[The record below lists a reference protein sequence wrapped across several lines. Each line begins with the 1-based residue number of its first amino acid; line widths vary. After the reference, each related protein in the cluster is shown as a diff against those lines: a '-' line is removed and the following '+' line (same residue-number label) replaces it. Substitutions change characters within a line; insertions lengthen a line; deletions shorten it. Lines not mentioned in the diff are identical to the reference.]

1 MNPIGVFGGT
11 FDPIHYGHLRTAY
24 EVQQALKFDEV
35 RFVPCGEPPHRGEPR
50 ANSTLRLAMVTA
62 AVEGRKGFI
71 VDDREIHR
79 GGPSYSVDTLKTL
92 RTDFPLRSL
101 GLIIGMDAFLGLPEW
116 YQWREILQLSHIVVA
131 HRPGWRMPDAGPL
144 HELLKD
150 RGTHR
155 LDDLHQSKSGH
166 IYIHEVTQLEIAS
179 SDIRRLVRIGRS
191 PRFLMP
197 SSVAKIINESSCYLE
212 K

>member
-71 VDDREIHR
+71 VDDREIYR
-79 GGPSYSVDTLKTL
+79 DGPSYSVDTLKTL

-116 YQWREILQLSHIVVA
+116 YQWREILELSHIVIA
-131 HRPGWRMPDAGPL
+131 HRPGWRMPDVGPL
-144 HELLKD
+144 DELLKD

-179 SDIRRLVRIGRS
+179 TDIRRLVRIGRS

-197 SSVAKIINESSCYLE
+197 SSVAKIINESSCYIE

>member
-50 ANSTLRLAMVTA
+50 ANSKLRLAMVTA

-71 VDDREIHR
+71 VDDREIYR
-79 GGPSYSVDTLKTL
+79 DGPSYSVDTLKTL

-116 YQWREILQLSHIVVA
+116 YQWREILELSHIVVA
-131 HRPGWRMPDAGPL
+131 HRPGWRMPDIGYI
-144 HELLKD
+144 
-150 RGTHR
+150 
-155 LDDLHQSKSGH
+155 GH
-166 IYIHEVTQLEIAS
+166 
-179 SDIRRLVRIGRS
+179 S
-191 PRFLMP
+191 P
-197 SSVAKIINESSCYLE
+197 SWSVGNHNV
-212 K
+212 